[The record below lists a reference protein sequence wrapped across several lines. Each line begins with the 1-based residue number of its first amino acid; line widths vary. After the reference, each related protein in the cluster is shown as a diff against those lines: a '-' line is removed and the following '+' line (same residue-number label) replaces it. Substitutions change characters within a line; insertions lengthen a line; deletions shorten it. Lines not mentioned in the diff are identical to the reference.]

1 MSEIFARFI
10 LDTYPS
16 LNGKQIDGY
25 SCAVVKAYIAPEK
38 NLGTEGNLWE
48 ISDQLFDEGWVVA
61 SIIDSTEIMEN
72 DIGELA
78 SEVVANGYAF
88 DVNRVVVERVYRAEK
103 LHEISSLTEITNF
116 INAISTANE
125 MYSLFSRKDNQ
136 FANGL
141 TPNGEEFLP
150 LWASKNLVKNW
161 TTDFLDYELETI
173 SLARFREAVA
183 EQMNVSSMMIGVG
196 SVEDQMLMVHPKL
209 ILDSLEIKHK

>member
-1 MSEIFARFI
+1 MSENFARFI
-10 LDTYPS
+10 LETYPS

-25 SCAVVKAYIAPEK
+25 SCAVVKAYISPEK

-61 SIIDSTEIMEN
+61 RVIDSTEIMEH

-88 DVNRVVVERVYRAEK
+88 DVNRVVVERVYRVEK
-103 LHEISSLTEITNF
+103 VHEISSLTEINNF
-116 INAISTANE
+116 VNAITTANE
-125 MYSLFSRKDNQ
+125 MYSLFSKQANQ
-136 FANGL
+136 FANGV

-150 LWASKNLVKNW
+150 LWSSKNLVKNW
-161 TTDFLDYELETI
+161 TKDFLAYELEPI
-173 SLARFREAVA
+173 SLVRFREAIA
-183 EQMNVSSMMIGVG
+183 EELNVSSMMIGVG

-209 ILDSLEIKHK
+209 ILDSLAIKHY